1 VPTMVRTLIQALG
14 GPAVVTRWANAH
26 GPGRIQDDGDTV
38 QAWMLR
44 DRIPWRWR
52 ATIRAMAEDRGLNLT
67 GEWEEALALMR
78 ERTSSEDNAA

>member
-1 VPTMVRTLIQALG
+1 MVRDLIQALG

-26 GPGRIQDDGDTV
+26 GPGHPIADDGDTV

-52 ATIRAMAEDRGLNLT
+52 ATIRAMAEARGLSLT
-67 GEWEEALALMR
+67 KDHLDALALMAP
-78 ERTSSEDNAA
+78 SSEQDRAAS